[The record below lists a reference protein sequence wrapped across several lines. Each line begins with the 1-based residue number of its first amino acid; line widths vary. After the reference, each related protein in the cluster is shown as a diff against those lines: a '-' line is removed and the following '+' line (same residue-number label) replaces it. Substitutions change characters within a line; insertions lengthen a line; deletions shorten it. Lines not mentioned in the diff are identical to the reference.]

1 MNLFGYVVDVSQ
13 HLFGAW
19 GSFAPP
25 KKIVFFC
32 IVDSLPKKRT
42 RKFPPESIRSKR
54 FEAVSVPQIN
64 SYCKK
69 DIQTLKPLKLTFH

>member
-1 MNLFGYVVDVSQ
+1 MNSFGYVVDVSQ

-19 GSFAPP
+19 DSFAP
-25 KKIVFFC
+25 KKGGFFC